1 MVNFSSI
8 TSFSDATYALK
19 KLSGRLRLSLR
30 YSAGAGTA
38 YGHLVA
44 KVTNNSTTLTFST
57 DSKADLK
64 ELDALALWLMM
75 AHVQPDSAASGEV
88 EKAAETTAETVLPR
102 APRIHPEGSGAQ
114 RRAAARARAAASG
127 ITKPLSTKAK
137 FKLRKLENRTER
149 RRLRATTV
157 ASPRT
162 LVKEK

>member
-8 TSFSDATYALK
+8 TLFSEATYALK
-19 KLSGRLRLSLR
+19 KSSMSVRLSLR
-30 YSAGAGTA
+30 YGAGVGTA

-75 AHVQPDSAASGEV
+75 AHVQPDAAGIE
-88 EKAAETTAETVLPR
+88 EKAETTTAEAVLPR
-102 APRIHPEGSGAQ
+102 APRVHPVGSGAQ

-137 FKLRKLENRTER
+137 LKLRKLENRTER
-149 RRLRATTV
+149 RRLRAANV
-157 ASPRT
+157 LPPRT
-162 LVKEK
+162 LEEK